1 MSLSSIE
8 YAIQS
13 NDQIAVSEY
22 IKEKIRMNNL
32 SIEDCE
38 KLIQKCVRYDRFELF
53 KLCVSVV
60 DKDVM
65 QNTITNPESSRGFYR
80 NTIMPILNSDYI
92 EYIEWLY
99 TTYGNPKLL
108 VDILLHANIYL
119 HNKSVKF
126 AIENIRRETFDTI
139 CVECVTNIINKGHL
153 PILQTIFPYVT
164 LDTSRSWAF
173 LETCLN
179 SNIIHT
185 DVLSFLVENGCLHN
199 IPDDKLIEIALRRK
213 RIDIINYFIKC
224 GVVISFDFI
233 LTCIEMGDI
242 ECFSFFFSILSNTIK
257 SDTDL
262 QVECIKYVSHA
273 GQFIFFRIFV
283 SDIFDG
289 NVERFIV
296 WCKENSMFIWM
307 TFSFARWAYK
317 IDLDTCD
324 GWWRH
329 FWFTFDKECEL
340 TRRTADFK
348 EKIKTKREEIRCRE
362 QYTEKEHYSLSDDV
376 IRYCVN
382 TYY

>member
-1 MSLSSIE
+1 MSLSPIE
-8 YAIQS
+8 YAIQI

-32 SIEDCE
+32 SLEDCE

-65 QNTITNPESSRGFYR
+65 QDVIIYRESSRGFYR

-92 EYIEWLY
+92 EYVEWLY

-119 HNKSVKF
+119 HIKAVRF
-126 AIENIRRETFDTI
+126 ALENIRREIFDTI
-139 CVECVTNIINKGHL
+139 CVECVTNIIKKGHL

-164 LDTSRSWAF
+164 LDVNRSWAF

-179 SNIIHT
+179 GDTIHT
-185 DVLSFLVENGCLHN
+185 DVLAFLVENGCLRN
-199 IPDDKLIEIALRRK
+199 IPDNKLIEIALRRK
-213 RIDIINYFIKC
+213 RIDIINYFIEC
-224 GVVISFDFI
+224 GVVIFFDFI

-242 ECFSFFFSILSNTIK
+242 EYFSFFFSILSDTIK
-257 SDTDL
+257 SNDDL
-262 QVECIKYVSHA
+262 QAECIKYISHA
-273 GQFIFFRIFV
+273 GQFIFLRIFV
-283 SDIFDG
+283 SAIFDG

-296 WCKENSMFIWM
+296 WCKENSMFNGM

-329 FWFTFDKECEL
+329 FWFTIDKECEL

-348 EKIKTKREEIRCRE
+348 EKIKTKREEIRYRE
-362 QYTEKEHYSLSDDV
+362 QYTEKEHYSLPDDV